1 MAQRGTRKPQAK
13 DMPHSDG
20 GDRDREGGGQDPR
33 GELRGA
39 QALYCAGV
47 LY

>member
-20 GDRDREGGGQDPR
+20 GDRDREGGGR
-33 GELRGA
+33 IREVSSEGHKH
-39 QALYCAGV
+39 CIV
-47 LY
+47 LGY